1 MLGTWNAAWEHWY
14 RRLLP
19 SYWVFLFCATH
30 FPKLELPLRVPQ
42 PDKLA
47 HFVAFGLL
55 AFLLW
60 KFAESFRR
68 PVSPGFAPRAF
79 LIIAAY
85 AAFDEWL
92 QQFVGRSTS
101 LIDFLA
107 DLGGAGVVL
116 ALLELHRRFG
126 PAARRRPVSPTAPRS
141 GP

>member
-19 SYWVFLFCATH
+19 AYWVFLFCVTH
-30 FPKLELPLRVPQ
+30 LPKLELPLRVPQ

-60 KFAESFRR
+60 KFAESYRR
-68 PVSPGFAPRAF
+68 PVAAGFCWRAL
-79 LIIAAY
+79 LILLAY
-85 AAFDEWL
+85 AAVDEWL

-107 DLGGAGVVL
+107 DAAGIGVVL
-116 ALLELHRRFG
+116 TLLEWHRRR
-126 PAARRRPVSPTAPRS
+126 AAAPRAHGISPTGPRS